1 MASST
6 PLSLLLPTLTLTLTL
21 THIQA
26 QTPSPSGPINIT
38 TILEKGSKYTTF
50 IRLTT
55 ETQVA
60 NQINNQVNTTTEG
73 MTVFAPTDSAFA
85 NLPAGTLNTLT
96 NNQRVQLV
104 LYHVLPKSYSPQSL
118 LTVSNPVRTQATG
131 RNGQVFGL
139 NFTGNGNQVNVS
151 TGIVETFVNNAL
163 RPNFPLVVYQVDKV
177 LLPVEYFCQT
187 KAPVAAP
194 PTVNGTVTSSRSNRT
209 SAAIPPAVNGTV
221 TPSGSNRTRAATPPA
236 VNGTVTPSGLNG
248 TIPATPPAVSEAVVT
263 SNGSNGTI
271 PATPSAVNVAV
282 VTSSGSNGTRAIQDS
297 GSVRTSVGFGFV
309 VLFCMAF
316 TLFFVP
322 LSIVVD
328 NRLDL

>member
-1 MASST
+1 MASSM
-6 PLSLLLPTLTLTLTL
+6 PLSLLLLTLTLTL

-85 NLPAGTLNTLT
+85 NLPTGTLNTLT
-96 NNQRVQLV
+96 DNQRVQLV

-139 NFTGNGNQVNVS
+139 NFTGNGNQWIRFCCPWS
-151 TGIVETFVNNAL
+151 TFIRPRL
-163 RPNFPLVVYQVDKV
+163 RWPPLQQSIY
-177 LLPVEYFCQT
+177 
-187 KAPVAAP
+187 
-194 PTVNGTVTSSRSNRT
+194 GTVTSSRSNRT

-271 PATPSAVNVAV
+271 PATTPAVNVAV
-282 VTSSGSNGTRAIQDS
+282 VTSSTWVERHESYPGQR
-297 GSVRTSVGFGFV
+297 VRPDKCWVWICWV
-309 VLFCMAF
+309 VLHGIIAVKNELLNLTNFKAF

-328 NRLDL
+328 NRLSMS